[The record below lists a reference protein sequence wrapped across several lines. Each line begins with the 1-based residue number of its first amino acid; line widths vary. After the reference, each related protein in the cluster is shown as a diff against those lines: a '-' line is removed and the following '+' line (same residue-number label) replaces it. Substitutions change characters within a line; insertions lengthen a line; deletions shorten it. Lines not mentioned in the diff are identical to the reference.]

1 MAAGEHAPD
10 DAQSADRPADAPAAD
25 DQSMTTDERAA
36 FATRLIDLP
45 PHRRHEALET
55 LRDDGREEP
64 PAPEERDG

>member
-1 MAAGEHAPD
+1 
-10 DAQSADRPADAPAAD
+10 
-25 DQSMTTDERAA
+25 MTTDERAA